1 MVRLRLLDGFE
12 LSLAD
17 QVVEVPSPTQR
28 LLAFLS
34 LSRRSLHREYVA
46 STLWSE
52 RDQHRAAANLRSAL
66 WQLRDLS
73 GVVAATR
80 SQVRLGADVVLDV
93 DRVESLARRVLA
105 LDVDTQQD
113 TAPHDIDLVQALDHD
128 LLPDWYDEWTQFD
141 RERLRQLRIG
151 ALERLSRHWC
161 SGRRFALAVDAAM
174 AAIRAE
180 PMRESGH
187 EALIEAHLA
196 AGNRQE
202 AMRRYEDLR
211 RMLAHELGL
220 RPSEALERKLAEVHG
235 DGRRLVTIPAPQ
247 TLRSPGR

>member
-1 MVRLRLLDGFE
+1 VVRLRLLDGFE

-17 QVVEVPSPTQR
+17 QVVVVPAPTQR

-52 RDQHRAAANLRSAL
+52 RDQQRAAANLRSAL
-66 WQLRDLS
+66 WQLRNLT

-93 DRVESLARRVLA
+93 DKVESLARRVLA
-105 LDVDTQQD
+105 LDGDAHQEAPRDT
-113 TAPHDIDLVQALDHD
+113 DLVRALDHD

-161 SGRRFALAVDAAM
+161 AGRRFALAVDAAM

-187 EALIEAHLA
+187 EALIEAHLS

-220 RPSEALERKLAEVHG
+220 RPSEALERKLAEVVE

-247 TLRSPGR
+247 ALRAPGR